1 MALNQNQ
8 VSPARSLPQAKHQ
21 LPKVVPRVQLNLQEH
36 KKQNL
41 VQIFQLN
48 LVTSKE
54 PSQRAG
60 PSILEAAARQQ
71 TTERLSKHLAQVF
84 QIQKSILIASPGIV
98 SPLVSSQKLRPHGLA
113 QSHRKKQKSQSKRN
127 PRSKSHPREATRTRR
142 KRRSPRSRSQ
152 RKTKWTCSVMTAR
165 MKLPQRLL

>member
-1 MALNQNQ
+1 MALNQSQ
-8 VSPARSLPQAKHQ
+8 VSPARLLPQAKHQ
-21 LPKVVPRVQLNLQEH
+21 LPKVVLRVQLNLQEY
-36 KKQNL
+36 KMQSL
-41 VQIFQLN
+41 VQISQLN

-60 PSILEAAARQQ
+60 LSILEGAARQQ

-127 PRSKSHPREATRTRR
+127 PRSKSHPREATRR
-142 KRRSPRSRSQ
+142 KRRSPKSRSQ
-152 RKTKWTCSVMTAR
+152 RKTKWTCSVMTVR